1 MRLKAFS
8 VKFLCLSFDSREISL
23 MKSKSVEIKKDSLRV
38 LDEAHMQCEKK
49 IEMGETRAEKLVNR
63 LREECQ
69 MLQGDIISVNQENVK
84 S

>member
-1 MRLKAFS
+1 
-8 VKFLCLSFDSREISL
+8 

-38 LDEAHMQCEKK
+38 LDEAHVQCEKK

-69 MLQGDIISVNQENVK
+69 MLQGNILS
-84 S
+84 

>member
-1 MRLKAFS
+1 
-8 VKFLCLSFDSREISL
+8 
-23 MKSKSVEIKKDSLRV
+23 MKSKSVEIKNDSLRV
-38 LDEAHMQCEKK
+38 LDEAHLQCEKK

-69 MLQGDIISVNQENVK
+69 MLQGDIFCQS

>member
-1 MRLKAFS
+1 MY
-8 VKFLCLSFDSREISL
+8 LSFDSREVSL

-38 LDEAHMQCEKK
+38 LDEAHVQCEKK

-69 MLQGDIISVNQENVK
+69 MLQGDIISVHQSLSVYFVMKVK
-84 S
+84 MRL

>member
-1 MRLKAFS
+1 
-8 VKFLCLSFDSREISL
+8 
-23 MKSKSVEIKKDSLRV
+23 MKSKSVEIKKDALRV
-38 LDEAHMQCEKK
+38 LDEAHVQCEKK

-69 MLQGDIISVNQENVK
+69 MLQGDIISVHQEDVK

>member
-1 MRLKAFS
+1 
-8 VKFLCLSFDSREISL
+8 

-38 LDEAHMQCEKK
+38 LDEAHVQCEKK

-69 MLQGDIISVNQENVK
+69 MLQGDIISVHQSLSVYFVMKVK
-84 S
+84 MRL